1 MFDKIQF
8 VMRQISKVVLLM
20 VSVMFFSSCA
30 FYTIHG
36 VTNNEIGTKKGV
48 AKVTLF
54 AFKADYSYSAA
65 AAAGKIDKIGSWEI
79 KTGFLSIGMTVTGE
93 KAPGMEKEKKSGN
106 K

>member
-1 MFDKIQF
+1 MK
-8 VMRQISKVVLLM
+8 QISKVGLLLIG
-20 VSVMFFSSCA
+20 VMFFSSCA

-48 AKVTLF
+48 AKVTPF

-79 KTGFLSIGMTVTGE
+79 KTGFLSLSMTVTGE
-93 KAPGMEKEKKSGN
+93 KAPGTEKEKKSGT